1 MRIMRGLMDTLPNK
15 TLRILDVG
23 SAVIR
28 GQKKYGCYRD
38 LMKSYW
44 YYTGADIVPGRNV
57 DVVLET
63 PWQFGSEFDV
73 VLSGQCIEHVARPW
87 EWFQEVARV
96 LKPGGTA
103 FIIAP
108 SVIHQHRYP
117 IDTFRY
123 YPDGMYAL
131 AEYAGLRP
139 LKSELVR
146 DGKIED
152 CYLVAQK

>member
-1 MRIMRGLMDTLPNK
+1 MSELLAKVPDEP
-15 TLRILDVG
+15 LRAIDIG

-28 GQKKYGCYRD
+28 GQRRFGCYRD
-38 LMKSYW
+38 LMKPNWTYL
-44 YYTGADIVPGRNV
+44 GVDIVPGDNV
-57 DVVLET
+57 DEILET
-63 PWQFGSEFDV
+63 PWQYGSEFDI

-87 EWFQEVARV
+87 EWFQEMARI

-123 YPDGMYAL
+123 YPDGMFSL
-131 AEYAGLRP
+131 AEYAGLTP
-139 LKSELVR
+139 IESKLVP
-146 DGKIED
+146 DGRIED
-152 CYLVAQK
+152 CYLIAKK